1 MFQKYRSYL
10 MIVVGLAL
18 AALVWLDNR
27 PEPAPAGKSIAVVQ
41 AKPADETPPAT
52 QGETLEAGEGE
63 PQGDVAPNAAAGL
76 ALTNPLS
83 SLAREEFSD
92 WVARPLFAPSRK
104 RPPKRP
110 APRRKRP
117 LRRRSL
123 AMSSWESCA
132 KARTPWPCCAIR
144 SMARACA
151 WKSAMW
157 SAAGAL
163 QKSNGRPSFWSVARV
178 WRKRFRCSARPMANA
193 PR

>member
-10 MIVVGLAL
+10 MIVVGMAL

-27 PEPAPAGKSIAVVQ
+27 PESAPAGKSIAVVQ

-52 QGETLEAGEGE
+52 QGETLEGE

-104 RPPKRP
+104 RPPEK
-110 APRRKRP
+110 
-117 LRRRSL
+117 
-123 AMSSWESCA
+123 
-132 KARTPWPCCAIR
+132 
-144 SMARACA
+144 
-151 WKSAMW
+151 
-157 SAAGAL
+157 AGAPAQAAAPAQVASYELLGIVREGPHALALLRNKVDGASLRVEIGDVVGGWRIAKIERAAVVLERGEGLAQTLPL
-163 QKSNGRPSFWSVARV
+163 QR
-178 WRKRFRCSARPMANA
+178 
-193 PR
+193 

>member
-27 PEPAPAGKSIAVVQ
+27 PESAPAGKSIAVVQ
-41 AKPADETPPAT
+41 AKPADETGPAT

-63 PQGDVAPNAAAGL
+63 PQGGVAPNAAAGL

-104 RPPKRP
+104 RPPEK
-110 APRRKRP
+110 
-117 LRRRSL
+117 
-123 AMSSWESCA
+123 
-132 KARTPWPCCAIR
+132 
-144 SMARACA
+144 
-151 WKSAMW
+151 
-157 SAAGAL
+157 AGAPAQAASYELLGIVREGPHALALLRNKVDGASLRVEIGDVVGGWRIAKIERAAVVLERGEGLAQTLPL
-163 QKSNGRPSFWSVARV
+163 QR
-178 WRKRFRCSARPMANA
+178 
-193 PR
+193 

>member
-10 MIVVGLAL
+10 MIVVGMAL

-41 AKPADETPPAT
+41 AKLADETPPAT

-63 PQGDVAPNAAAGL
+63 PQGGIAPNAAAGL

-104 RPPKRP
+104 RPPEK
-110 APRRKRP
+110 
-117 LRRRSL
+117 
-123 AMSSWESCA
+123 
-132 KARTPWPCCAIR
+132 
-144 SMARACA
+144 
-151 WKSAMW
+151 
-157 SAAGAL
+157 AGAPAQAAAPAQVASYELLGIVREGPHALALLRNKVDGASLRVEIGDVVGGWRIAKIERAAVVLERGEGLAQTLPL
-163 QKSNGRPSFWSVARV
+163 QR
-178 WRKRFRCSARPMANA
+178 
-193 PR
+193 